1 MGNELPRFVRLK
13 LSRGIPIN
21 LSPSLFPPPASLH
34 PRNSFGSPR
43 YFIWKRDGEENLY
56 VPFTL
61 PFLSLSLS
69 RLSVLPLFVHVAFP
83 PSPRNAAHFLNAA
96 SPIIPSGRNSGADSC
111 VTNDIESKK
120 MCPNSSWI
128 ENNSLTHSYRIV
140 SNGDISLDSSPVDSQ
155 VILLRIM

>member
-1 MGNELPRFVRLK
+1 MERRIFTYPLP
-13 LSRGIPIN
+13 
-21 LSPSLFPPPASLH
+21 
-34 PRNSFGSPR
+34 
-43 YFIWKRDGEENLY
+43 Y
-56 VPFTL
+56 PF
-61 PFLSLSLS
+61 SLSLS